1 MSYVEVK
8 GTTQEALDRA
18 MAEFKNKVK
27 RADIFQDLKRH
38 EYHVKPSVRRKLKQ
52 QEAFKRRRREENA
65 RIKSKGDRS
74 RRSPQSTKGERSL
87 TE

>member
-1 MSYVEVK
+1 MYIEVK

-18 MAEFKNKVK
+18 MAEFKSKIK
-27 RADIFQDLKRH
+27 RAEIFNDLKRH

-65 RIKSKGDRS
+65 RIKGKGDRS
-74 RRSPQSTKGERSL
+74 GRNPQSTTGQRNQ